1 MEKQCAMKYLWDGK
15 KSRQNDISIDSPYKQ
30 PINSPQLSRKKS
42 GLKSLLS
49 SMKLLC
55 HSLADLRSSRPGNLR

>member
-30 PINSPQLSRKKS
+30 LINSPQL
-42 GLKSLLS
+42 
-49 SMKLLC
+49 
-55 HSLADLRSSRPGNLR
+55 

>member
-1 MEKQCAMKYLWDGK
+1 MGK
-15 KSRQNDISIDSPYKQ
+15 RAGEINISIDSPYKQ

-42 GLKSLLS
+42 GLKILLS

-55 HSLADLRSSRPGNLR
+55 HVADLRGQADLKT